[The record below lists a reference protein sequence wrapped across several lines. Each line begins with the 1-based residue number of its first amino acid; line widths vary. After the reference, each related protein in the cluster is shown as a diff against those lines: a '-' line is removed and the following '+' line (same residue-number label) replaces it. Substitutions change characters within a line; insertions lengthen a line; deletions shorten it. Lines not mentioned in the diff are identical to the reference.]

1 MKKNFNNKVFFE
13 LDVSNTIYL
22 NEIDLLI
29 TDWSGF
35 SIEFFL
41 TTKKP
46 TLFID
51 TPPKINNKNF
61 SELKIE
67 PLEKKIR
74 TEIGEVLDL
83 SSINI
88 INSKINKLLSKKF
101 KPKSK
106 EYIYD
111 YYKNLPETLK
121 VISNILMD
129 HKNENYK

>member
-1 MKKNFNNKVFFE
+1 MKKKFSNKVLFE

-61 SELKIE
+61 SELKLE

-83 SSINI
+83 GSISMIKSI
-88 INSKINKLLSKKF
+88 IKKLLSKKF
-101 KPKSK
+101 KPTSK
-106 EYIYD
+106 QYIYN
-111 YYKNLPETLK
+111 YY
-121 VISNILMD
+121 
-129 HKNENYK
+129 

>member
-1 MKKNFNNKVFFE
+1 MKKKFSNKVLFE

-61 SELKIE
+61 SELKLE

-83 SSINI
+83 GSISMIKSI
-88 INSKINKLLSKKF
+88 IKKLLSKKF
-101 KPKSK
+101 KPTSK
-106 EYIYD
+106 QYIYN
-111 YYKNLPETLK
+111 YYENLPKTLD
-121 VISNILMD
+121 VISNIL
-129 HKNENYK
+129 KEN